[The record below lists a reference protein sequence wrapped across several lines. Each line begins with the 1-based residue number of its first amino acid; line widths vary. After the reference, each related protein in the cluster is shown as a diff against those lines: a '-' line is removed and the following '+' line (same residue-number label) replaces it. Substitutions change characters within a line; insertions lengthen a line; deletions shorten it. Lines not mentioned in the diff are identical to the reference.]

1 MIRVL
6 GCIVDQHDLRF
17 VVLAGVLCVCVC
29 AAAMSMIAR
38 ARVADGWARSVWI
51 GCSGVVAG
59 FGIWATHFVAMLAY
73 ETSFPISFAP
83 AGTFVSML
91 VAALMCGVGFWVSL
105 SRFGGLAGGAL
116 TGLAI
121 VTMHYIGMSAV
132 RAPADQV
139 WDMDY
144 VLASVVIGVTLMAF
158 GMWIVIH
165 YNTLKSYVAGT
176 AIFTFAICSM
186 HFTGMSAFALDPN
199 PTVAVSQMVMAPG
212 TLAVGIAAGAF
223 FVVAVGLTGV
233 LFDSQQSHVRD
244 LVAAKAQLEELTQG
258 LQVALEA
265 SQRAS
270 RAKAAFFATMSHEL
284 RTPLNAIIGFSEM
297 LQAQIFGPLG
307 HPRNSEYID
316 DIHSSGTK
324 LLSLVNDVLDI
335 SRMNAGK
342 MELREET
349 FSLVDLINK
358 ALRMTETQAAKAGVR
373 VTRDVQPDLPRLL
386 ADSKRIEQAILNL
399 LSNAIKFTPNGGH
412 IKVSTSRQTDGLR
425 ITVDDNGIG
434 IAREDLARLFERF
447 VQIDSGLAR
456 RYEGAGLGLQ
466 ISKQLIE
473 LHGGTLILESTQH
486 VGTTATITLPAFR
499 IVEPSEDVVGRT
511 NQLAS
516 ARASSNW
523 REARRA

>member
-38 ARVADGWARSVWI
+38 ARIADGWARSVWI
-51 GCSGVVAG
+51 ACSGVVAG

-83 AGTFVSML
+83 AGTFLSML

-105 SRFGGLAGGAL
+105 GRFGGLVGGAV
-116 TGLAI
+116 TRLAI
-121 VTMHYIGMSAV
+121 VAMHYIGMSAV

-144 VLASVVIGVTLMAF
+144 VLASIIIGVGLMAS
-158 GMWIVIH
+158 GMWVVVH
-165 YNTLKSYVAGT
+165 YNTLKSYAAGT

-199 PTVAVSQMVMAPG
+199 PTVAVSQVVMAPG

-223 FVVAVGLTGV
+223 FVVAVGLVGV
-233 LFDSQQSHVRD
+233 LFDTQQSHVRD
-244 LVAAKAQLEELTQG
+244 LKAAKAQLEEMTAG

-297 LQAQIFGPLG
+297 LQTEVFGPLG
-307 HPRNSEYID
+307 NPRNMEYVG
-316 DIHSSGTK
+316 DIHSSGKK

-342 MELREET
+342 LELREET
-349 FSLVDLINK
+349 FAVEALITK
-358 ALRMTETQAAKAGVR
+358 ALRMVETQAAKASVR
-373 VTRDVQPDLPRLL
+373 TEKIVQPDLPLL
-386 ADSKRIEQAILNL
+386 TADPKRIEQVILNL
-399 LSNAIKFTPNGGH
+399 LSNAIKFTASGGH
-412 IKVSTSRQTDGLR
+412 VKVSARGHRDGLL
-425 ITVDDNGIG
+425 IMIADNGIG
-434 IAREDLARLFERF
+434 IAKDDLARLFERF

-456 RYEGAGLGLQ
+456 KYEGAGLGLQ

-473 LHGGTLILESTQH
+473 LHGGTLTLKSIRH
-486 VGTTATITLPAFR
+486 IGTTATIALPACR
-499 IVEPSEDVVGRT
+499 LAAPLATPRQDVMAYAG
-511 NQLAS
+511 
-516 ARASSNW
+516 
-523 REARRA
+523 